1 MEVFNPNSNINFLG
15 LRKISLAVSALLVIL
30 SIGAILTRGLNY
42 GLDFTGGLMVEA
54 QYQQPVD
61 ISEVRAALDGAGF
74 DHAVVQSIGGAREV
88 SIRLQVTDATP
99 SGDAAQTDAAKGDAK
114 TEAAKP
120 DAAKTDA
127 TSKNRGDQVAAAVLK
142 ALQAKRSDV
151 TIKPS
156 AFVGPQ
162 VGDELKSDGVTAVIF
177 VIIGIMIYIG
187 IRFEWRF
194 AVAAIASEIHD
205 TLITVGFY
213 AVTQHEFDITVLA
226 SVLAVVGYSINDKV
240 VVFDR
245 VRELFRS
252 ARRAEPE
259 EILNKAINSTLS
271 RTIITALF
279 TAITMVALYF
289 FGGPVVHGFAL
300 TMLIGILVGTLSSI
314 FFASPILLWL
324 GVSKKD
330 LMPVTRDNPELA
342 RRP

>member
-1 MEVFNPNSNINFLG
+1 MEVFNPNSNVDFLR
-15 LRKISLAVSALLVIL
+15 LRKISIAISALLVVL
-30 SIGAILTRGLNY
+30 SIVAIFGKGLNY
-42 GLDFTGGLMVEA
+42 GLDFTGGVLVEVS
-54 QYQQPVD
+54 YEQPVD
-61 ISEVRAALDGAGF
+61 TGEVRGALDEAGY
-74 DHAVVQSIGGAREV
+74 HNALVQSVGGAREV
-88 SIRLQVTDATP
+88 SVRIQP
-99 SGDAAQTDAAKGDAK
+99 QTDDKGVTKKSD
-114 TEAAKP
+114 E
-120 DAAKTDA
+120 
-127 TSKNRGDQVAAAVLK
+127 VAAGVMK
-142 ALQAKRSDV
+142 ALTAKRSDAKM
-151 TIKPS
+151 TRPPD
-156 AFVGPQ
+156 FVGPQ
-162 VGDELKSDGVTAVIF
+162 VGEELKSDGIVAVLF

-213 AVTQHEFDITVLA
+213 AITQHEFDITVLA

-252 ARRAEPE
+252 SRRAEPVDV
-259 EILNKAINSTLS
+259 LNKAINSTLS

-289 FGGPVVHGFAL
+289 LGGPVVHGFAL

>member
-15 LRKISLAVSALLVIL
+15 LRRISITISAVLVVIAL
-30 SIGAILTRGLNY
+30 GAIFVRGLNY
-42 GLDFTGGLMVEA
+42 GLDFTGGVLVEVA
-54 QYQQPVD
+54 YTDPV
-61 ISEVRAALDGAGF
+61 EVSDVRGALGDAGF
-74 DHAVVQSIGGAREV
+74 ADAQVVSSGARDV
-88 SIRLQVTDATP
+88 AIRLQNRDLKA
-99 SGDAAQTDAAKGDAK
+99 DAAAGAASEVK
-114 TEAAKP
+114 TKNDQLAAE
-120 DAAKTDA
+120 
-127 TSKNRGDQVAAAVLK
+127 VLK
-142 ALQAKRSDV
+142 ALQVKRGDAK
-151 TIKPS
+151 IKHTDFVS
-156 AFVGPQ
+156 AT
-162 VGDELKSDGVTAVIF
+162 VGDELKSDGIIAVLF

-187 IRFEWRF
+187 MRFEWRF
-194 AVAAIASEIHD
+194 AIAAIASEFHD
-205 TLITVGFY
+205 TILTVGFY
-213 AVTQHEFDITVLA
+213 AITQHEFDITVLA

-252 ARRAEPE
+252 SRKAEPVE
-259 EILNKAINSTLS
+259 VLNKAINSTLS

-279 TAITMVALYF
+279 TAITMIALYF

-300 TMLIGILVGTLSSI
+300 TMLIGIVVGTLSSI